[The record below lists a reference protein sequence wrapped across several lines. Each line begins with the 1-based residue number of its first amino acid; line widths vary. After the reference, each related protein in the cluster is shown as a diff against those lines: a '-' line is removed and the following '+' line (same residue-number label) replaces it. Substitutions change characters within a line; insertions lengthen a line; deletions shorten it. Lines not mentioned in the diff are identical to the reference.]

1 MSCGVPC
8 VFTDRIVVVAAV
20 AVDVVDAA
28 AVDAAVVVVVQYL
41 PGGEFVVQEFDPP
54 DITYA
59 TAPNAICTSRASVR
73 GLYGQYQL
81 NDGTGSNG
89 DNGDNGGGGSSSG
102 SSRRRRRRRSSSR
115 RRGSNSPT
123 SSTSIGDSYLVTL
136 KQVKA
141 LCTNYQQ
148 YINNDIDSP
157 NTPLDKTDNP
167 CVGVVEYPP
176 LTPWDVTSFYFCWE
190 YQCPLMVEGNT
201 LPEAQFGAPIVHVR
215 TDVPLLK
222 MTDNNSYTPQ
232 CVGYGRRDTVDMVR
246 LHCVVWL
253 LWLLGCWVVGLWL
266 LGCFTDDVSSFFF
279 LFVFYFSLLSPD
291 VFRALPTRVDVFRDD
306 CGYIGDFL
314 VAVPSDYRRGF
325 GVPNV

>member
-20 AVDVVDAA
+20 AVDVVDAVVVVVVVV
-28 AVDAAVVVVVQYL
+28 VDAAVVVVVQYL

-89 DNGDNGGGGSSSG
+89 DNGSGGGSSSG

-253 LWLLGCWVVGLWL
+253 VVVVGLLGCWVVL
-266 LGCFTDDVSSFFF
+266 LTMFHLSSFCLFFSIFLFFSSFF
-279 LFVFYFSLLSPD
+279 
-291 VFRALPTRVDVFRDD
+291 
-306 CGYIGDFL
+306 
-314 VAVPSDYRRGF
+314 RRISCTTY
-325 GVPNV
+325 PC